1 MNSSYKI
8 VCRVEMLHDYY
19 RESKAKHLL
28 IKPSVATEKLFRNYD
43 IKWKQLD
50 HQLIIATKVNNASE
64 PVKSWPDDLKFVFY
78 VIPQNGLFEN
88 ITQSNFKPV
97 KSETNWL
104 SNFSNNAFTEP
115 VLPSGNISRLYL
127 SKRIAT
133 HVAATI
139 YKPGRLVTDGT
150 GTYECLKTTANGTLI
165 SNTSFWRKRTK
176 RQFVAEQ
183 DTATVHTASYP
194 FTVAVPAKEFVI
206 KHFGIDV
213 QTGLFNKETKVAVIQ
228 KFETVRSLVDV
239 SLQGLDAGKYRID
252 VNGES
257 SFIVVKD
264 PGMIETP
271 VAVIE
276 LHNKIGTAT
285 AFSLLDNGKA
295 VDRMFSL
302 RFCNKSVL
310 IKYIAKTNDVT
321 SVQDTDAALSFS
333 NAANQLEFIST
344 TPFPLSEVPVKTLS
358 FTSAIHGNI
367 SPLPNAS
374 ATWLSQLQQGT
385 DIYNCSSVY
394 LNH

>member
-19 RESKAKHLL
+19 RESKAKNLL
-28 IKPSVATEKLFRNYD
+28 LKASAATEKLCRNYD

-50 HQLIIATKVNNASE
+50 NQLIIAAKVNNAAE
-64 PVKSWPDDLKFVFY
+64 PIKTWPADMKFVFY
-78 VIPQNGLFEN
+78 IVAENGLFDN
-88 ITQSNFKPV
+88 VTQSNFQPGKTQ
-97 KSETNWL
+97 TNWL

-115 VLPSGNISRLYL
+115 VLPSGNINRLYL
-127 SKRIAT
+127 SKRIST

-139 YKPGRLVTDGT
+139 YNPGRLVTDGT
-150 GTYECLKTTANGTLI
+150 DIYECLKTTSNGTLI
-165 SNTSFWRKRTK
+165 SNPSFWRKRSK

-206 KHFGIDV
+206 RHFGIDV
-213 QTGLFNKETKVAVIQ
+213 QTGLFNKEAKAAIIQ
-228 KFETVRSLVDV
+228 KFETAKTLVDV

-264 PGMIETP
+264 AGVVEHP

-276 LHNKIGTAT
+276 LYNEVGIAPN
-285 AFSLLDNGKA
+285 FSMLNTGKA

-302 RFCNKSVL
+302 RFCNRSVL
-310 IKYIAKTNDVT
+310 IKYVAKTTDVT
-321 SVQDTDAALSFS
+321 SVQDTDAVLSFS
-333 NAANQLEFIST
+333 NSANQLEFISIA
-344 TPFPLSEVPVKTLS
+344 PFPLSEVPVKTLS

-374 ATWLSQLQQGT
+374 AAWLSQLQQGS

>member
-8 VCRVEMLHDYY
+8 VFRVEMLHDYY
-19 RESKAKHLL
+19 REAKAKNLL
-28 IKPSVATEKLFRNYD
+28 IKPSAATEKLFRNYD
-43 IKWKQLD
+43 MKWKQLD
-50 HQLIIATKVNNASE
+50 HQLLVAVKTNIAGELIKQ
-64 PVKSWPDDLKFVFY
+64 WPDDLRLVFY
-78 VIPQNGLFEN
+78 IIAENGLFDN
-88 ITQSNFKPV
+88 ITQSNFKPG
-97 KSETNWL
+97 KTETNWL

-115 VLPSGNISRLYL
+115 ILPSGNINRLYL

-150 GTYECLKTTANGTLI
+150 DIYECLKTTSNGTLI
-165 SNTSFWRKRTK
+165 SNTSFWRTRSK

-183 DTATVHTASYP
+183 DMATVHTSSYP
-194 FTVAVPAKEFVI
+194 FTVVVPAKEFVI
-206 KHFGIDV
+206 RHYKMDE
-213 QTGLFNKETKVAVIQ
+213 QTGLFRKEAKVAVVQ
-228 KFETVRSLVDV
+228 KFETAKTLVDV
-239 SLQGLDAGKYRID
+239 SLQGLDAGKYCIE

-264 PGMIETP
+264 AGMVETP
-271 VAVIE
+271 VAVVE
-276 LHNKIGTAT
+276 LFNKVGTAP

-302 RFCNKSVL
+302 RFCNRSVL

-321 SVQDTDAALSFS
+321 SVQDTNAALSFS
-333 NAANQLEFIST
+333 NAVNELEFIST
-344 TPFPLSEVPVKTLS
+344 APFPLSEVPIKTLS

-374 ATWLSQLQQGT
+374 ATWLSPLQQGT

>member
-19 RESKAKHLL
+19 RESKAKNLL
-28 IKPSVATEKLFRNYD
+28 LKASTATEKLCRNYD

-50 HQLIIATKVNNASE
+50 HQLIIAVKVNNAAE
-64 PVKSWPDDLKFVFY
+64 PVKAWTADMKFVFY
-78 VIPQNGLFEN
+78 VVSENGLFDN
-88 ITQSNFKPV
+88 ITQSNFKPAKV
-97 KSETNWL
+97 ETNWL
-104 SNFSNNAFTEP
+104 SNFSNNTFTEP
-115 VLPSGNISRLYL
+115 VLPSGNINRLYL
-127 SKRIAT
+127 SKRISS

-150 GTYECLKTTANGTLI
+150 DIYECLKTTTNGILI
-165 SNTSFWRKRTK
+165 SNQSFWRKRSK

-183 DTATVHTASYP
+183 DTATVYSTSYP

-206 KHFGIDV
+206 RHFGIDT
-213 QTGLFNKETKVAVIQ
+213 QTGLFNREAKTVVVQ
-228 KFETVRSLVDV
+228 KFETARTLVDV
-239 SLQGLDAGKYRID
+239 SLEGLDAGKYRID

-264 PGMIETP
+264 SGMVEHP

-276 LHNKIGTAT
+276 LCNQVGTAPN
-285 AFSLLDNGKA
+285 FSMLNAGKA

-302 RFCNKSVL
+302 RFCNRSVL

-321 SVQDTDAALSFS
+321 SVQDTDSVLNFS
-333 NAANQLEFIST
+333 NAANQLEFISIA
-344 TPFPLSEVPVKTLS
+344 PFPLSEVPVKTLS
-358 FTSAIHGNI
+358 FTSTIHGNI

-374 ATWLSQLQQGT
+374 AAWLSPLQQGS

>member
-19 RESKAKHLL
+19 RESKAKNLL
-28 IKPSVATEKLFRNYD
+28 LKPSSATEKLCRNYD

-50 HQLIIATKVNNASE
+50 HQLIIAVKVNNAAE
-64 PVKSWPDDLKFVFY
+64 PIKVWPADMKFVFY
-78 VIPQNGLFEN
+78 VVSENGLFDN
-88 ITQSNFKPV
+88 ITESNFNPAKA
-97 KSETNWL
+97 ETNWL
-104 SNFSNNAFTEP
+104 CNFSNNTFTEP
-115 VLPSGNISRLYL
+115 VLPSGNINRLYL
-127 SKRIAT
+127 SKRIST

-150 GTYECLKTTANGTLI
+150 DIYECLKTTTNGIVI
-165 SNTSFWRKRTK
+165 SNTSFWRKRSK

-183 DTATVHTASYP
+183 DTATVYSTSYP
-194 FTVAVPAKEFVI
+194 FTVAVPANEFVI
-206 KHFGIDV
+206 RHFGIDT
-213 QTGLFNKETKVAVIQ
+213 QTGLFNKETKVAVVQ
-228 KFETVRSLVDV
+228 KFETARTLVDV
-239 SLQGLDAGKYRID
+239 SLQGLDAGKYRIE

-264 PGMIETP
+264 PGMLEHP

-276 LHNKIGTAT
+276 LYNQVGTVPN
-285 AFSLLDNGKA
+285 FSMLNAGKA

-302 RFCNKSVL
+302 RFCNRSVL

-321 SVQDTDAALSFS
+321 SVQDTDSVLNFS
-333 NAANQLEFIST
+333 NAASQLEFISIA
-344 TPFPLSEVPVKTLS
+344 PFPLSEVPVKTLS

-374 ATWLSQLQQGT
+374 AAWLSQLQQGS

>member
-8 VCRVEMLHDYY
+8 VFRVEMLHDYY
-19 RESKAKHLL
+19 REAKAKNLL
-28 IKPSVATEKLFRNYD
+28 IKPSAATEKLFRNYD
-43 IKWKQLD
+43 MKWKQLD
-50 HQLIIATKVNNASE
+50 HQLIVAVKTDIAGE
-64 PVKSWPDDLKFVFY
+64 PVKQWPDDLRLVFY
-78 VIPQNGLFEN
+78 IIAENGLFDN
-88 ITQSNFKPV
+88 ITQSNFKPS
-97 KSETNWL
+97 KAETNWL

-115 VLPSGNISRLYL
+115 LLPSGTINRLYL
-127 SKRIAT
+127 SKRISI

-150 GTYECLKTTANGTLI
+150 DIYECLKTTTNGILI
-165 SNTSFWRKRTK
+165 NNPSFWRKRLK

-183 DTATVHTASYP
+183 DMAAVHSAIYSY
-194 FTVAVPAKEFVI
+194 TVAVPAKEFVI
-206 KHFGIDV
+206 RHYAIDE
-213 QTGLFNKETKVAVIQ
+213 QTGLFRKEAKAVVIQ
-228 KFETVRSLVDV
+228 KFETIRTAVDV
-239 SLQGLDAGKYRID
+239 SLQGLDAGKYRIE

-264 PGMIETP
+264 AGMVEAP
-271 VAVIE
+271 VAVVE
-276 LHNKIGTAT
+276 LYNKVGVAP

-302 RFCNKSVL
+302 RFCNRSVL

-333 NAANQLEFIST
+333 NAVNQLEFIST
-344 TPFPLSEVPVKTLS
+344 APFPLSEVPIKSLS

-367 SPLPNAS
+367 SPLPNAT
-374 ATWLSQLQQGT
+374 AAWLSQLQQGS
-385 DIYNCSSVY
+385 DVYNCSSVY

>member
-19 RESKAKHLL
+19 RESKAKNLL
-28 IKPSVATEKLFRNYD
+28 LKASAATEKLCRNYD

-50 HQLIIATKVNNASE
+50 HQLIIAVKVNNAAE
-64 PVKSWPDDLKFVFY
+64 PVKTWPADMKFVFY
-78 VIPQNGLFEN
+78 VIDENGLFDN
-88 ITQSNFKPV
+88 ITQSNFKPGNA
-97 KSETNWL
+97 ETNWL

-115 VLPSGNISRLYL
+115 VLPSGNINRLYL
-127 SKRIAT
+127 SKRIST
-133 HVAATI
+133 YVAATI

-150 GTYECLKTTANGTLI
+150 DIYECLKTTTNGIVTGNL
-165 SNTSFWRKRTK
+165 SFWRKRSK

-183 DTATVHTASYP
+183 DTATVYTASYP

-213 QTGLFNKETKVAVIQ
+213 QTGLFNKQAKVAVVQ
-228 KFETVRSLVDV
+228 KFETARASVDV
-239 SLQGLDAGKYRID
+239 SLQGLDAGKYKIE

-264 PGMIETP
+264 PGMVEHP
-271 VAVIE
+271 VAIVE
-276 LHNKIGTAT
+276 LYNEVGNVPN
-285 AFSLLDNGKA
+285 FSMLDAGKA
-295 VDRMFSL
+295 VDRLFSL
-302 RFCNKSVL
+302 RFCNRSVL

-321 SVQDTDAALSFS
+321 SVQDTDAVLSFS
-333 NAANQLEFIST
+333 NAANQLEFISIA
-344 TPFPLSEVPVKTLS
+344 PFPLSEVPVKTLS

-374 ATWLSQLQQGT
+374 AAWLSQLQQGS

>member
-8 VCRVEMLHDYY
+8 VFRIEMLHDYY
-19 RESKAKHLL
+19 REAKAKNLQ
-28 IKPSVATEKLFRNYD
+28 IKPSAATEKLFRNYD

-50 HQLIIATKVNNASE
+50 HQLIVAVKTNNAGE
-64 PVKSWPDDLKFVFY
+64 PAKQWPDDLRFVFY
-78 VIPQNGLFEN
+78 IVTENGLFDN
-88 ITQSNFKPV
+88 ITHSNYQAGK
-97 KSETNWL
+97 KETNWL
-104 SNFSNNAFTEP
+104 SNFSNNPFSEP
-115 VLPSGNISRLYL
+115 VLPSGTINKLYL
-127 SKRIAT
+127 SKPVAA

-150 GTYECLKTTANGTLI
+150 DVYECLKTTSNGTLI
-165 SNTSFWRKRTK
+165 SDSSFWRKRGK

-183 DTATVHTASYP
+183 DVAMVHAARYP

-206 KHFGIDV
+206 KHFGIDP
-213 QTGLFNKETKVAVIQ
+213 QTGLFNKEAKTVIIQ
-228 KFETVRSLVDV
+228 KFETVRTMVDV

-257 SFIVVKD
+257 SSIVVKD
-264 PGMIETP
+264 PGLVETP

-276 LHNKIGTAT
+276 LHNKVGNAP
-285 AFSLLDNGKA
+285 AFSLLDSGKA

-310 IKYIAKTNDVT
+310 VKYIAKTNDVT
-321 SVQDTDAALSFS
+321 SVQDSAAALSFS
-333 NAANQLEFIST
+333 NAVNPLEFIST
-344 TPFPLSEVPVKTLS
+344 TPFPLSEVPIRTLS

-374 ATWLSQLQQGT
+374 ASWLSQLQQGS

>member
-1 MNSSYKI
+1 
-8 VCRVEMLHDYY
+8 MLHDYY
-19 RESKAKHLL
+19 REAKAKNLL
-28 IKPSVATEKLFRNYD
+28 IKPSAATEKLFRNYD
-43 IKWKQLD
+43 MKWKQLD
-50 HQLIIATKVNNASE
+50 HQLLVAVKTNIAGELIKQ
-64 PVKSWPDDLKFVFY
+64 WPDDLRLVFY
-78 VIPQNGLFEN
+78 IIAENGLFDN
-88 ITQSNFKPV
+88 ITQSNFKPG
-97 KSETNWL
+97 KTETNWL

-115 VLPSGNISRLYL
+115 ILPSGNINRLYL

-150 GTYECLKTTANGTLI
+150 DIYECLKTTSNGTLI
-165 SNTSFWRKRTK
+165 SNTSFWRTRSK

-183 DTATVHTASYP
+183 DMATVHTSSYP
-194 FTVAVPAKEFVI
+194 FTVVVPAKEFVI
-206 KHFGIDV
+206 RHYKMDE
-213 QTGLFNKETKVAVIQ
+213 QTGLFRKEAKVAVVQ
-228 KFETVRSLVDV
+228 KFETAKTLVDV
-239 SLQGLDAGKYRID
+239 SLQGLDAGKYCIE

-264 PGMIETP
+264 AGMVETP
-271 VAVIE
+271 VAVVE
-276 LHNKIGTAT
+276 LFNKVGTAP

-302 RFCNKSVL
+302 RFCNRSVL

-321 SVQDTDAALSFS
+321 SVQDTNAALSFS
-333 NAANQLEFIST
+333 NAVNELEFIST
-344 TPFPLSEVPVKTLS
+344 APFPLSEVPIKTLS

-374 ATWLSQLQQGT
+374 ATWLSPLQQGT